1 MSSLQALFKPEFE
14 DCETKDLAEVKA
26 VNCFIGLDNRL
37 NCLDPLAKLAK
48 LEQLSIVYNMK
59 EFTRELDVS
68 RNLRVLSVLDTFN
81 HELPD
86 QVFTFEQ
93 LEVLRFRYSQLVH
106 VNPRINQLTAMK
118 VLDLDSNILWYLP
131 EDLSVLTKLEV
142 LSLRD
147 NEFHDIPE
155 TIFELSN
162 LEVLDMSYNH
172 LLEIPKGVAKLS
184 KLKTLIVAHNKIA
197 KTPVEMQRMPDLVGI
212 DASYNCLTNYPLAFN
227 AEQLLLEHNL
237 LDHKL
242 PRAEKYTKLLQ
253 ISLRGNQLTESLNCI
268 YPPTLEYLDVSNT
281 ETYMP
286 EKRFCDMGI
295 LKCSS
300 PIKKQL
306 KKLFLSGCGV
316 KSIASFVLDTL
327 PQLELFVLD
336 DNEVT
341 EIDLTEISKRCPKL
355 AYLSVNNNKVAEVTG
370 ALRDLPHLDTLLLR
384 NNVITA
390 IDEDLFK
397 GADALK
403 YVSLNQ
409 NEALPKEALQ
419 QLQHLPQ
426 LETVELSHCGIDAFP
441 TCLGTN
447 PNLKHLDLS
456 GASFQDLDP
465 AFPFAKLQFLSLQGT
480 HLQTVP
486 EDLLHVPTFLYP
498 DTIETYPSVQVE
510 RSHASYTRSQTPQK
524 EQEYDKTRHP
534 DPKRKFNYGIYK
546 RRWPKFSDSET
557 LNSKTVKGSGNG
569 ECSIQ

>member
-37 NCLDPLAKLAK
+37 NCLDPLSKLPK
-48 LEQLSIVYNMK
+48 LEQLSIVYNMR
-59 EFTRELDVS
+59 EFTRELGVS
-68 RNLRVLSVLDTFN
+68 RNLRVLSVLDTNN

-86 QVFTFEQ
+86 EVFTFEQ

-155 TIFELSN
+155 TIFELCN

-172 LLEIPKGVAKLS
+172 LLEIPKDVVKLS
-184 KLKTLIVAHNKIA
+184 KLKSLIVTHNKIA
-197 KTPVEMQRMPDLVGI
+197 KTPVEMQHMPHLAGI
-212 DASYNCLTNYPLAFN
+212 DASYNRLTNYPLTFN
-227 AEQLLLEHNL
+227 IEQLLLEHNL
-237 LDHKL
+237 IDHKL
-242 PRAEKYTKLLQ
+242 PRAEKYTKLRQLN
-253 ISLRGNQLTESLNCI
+253 LGGNQLDESLNCT

-281 ETYMP
+281 KTWIP

-300 PIKKQL
+300 PIKEHL
-306 KKLFLSGCGV
+306 KKLFLAGCGV
-316 KSIASFVLDTL
+316 ESIASFVLDTL

-336 DNEVT
+336 DNDVT
-341 EIDLTEISKRCPKL
+341 EIDLTDISKRCPKL
-355 AYLSVNNNKVAEVTG
+355 AYLSVNNNKVTEITG
-370 ALRDLPHLDTLLLR
+370 SLRDLPHLDTLLLR
-384 NNVITA
+384 DNTITA

-403 YVSLNQ
+403 YVSLNK

-441 TCLGTN
+441 TFLGTN

-465 AFPFAKLQFLSLQGT
+465 EFPFAKLQFLSLKGA
-480 HLQTVP
+480 HLQTIP
-486 EDLLHVPTFLYP
+486 EDLMHIPNFLYP

-510 RSHASYTRSQTPQK
+510 RSHSSYTQSQTRK
-524 EQEYDKTRHP
+524 KSEREYDKTRHP
-534 DPKRKFNYGIYK
+534 NPDRKFNYGIYM
-546 RRWPKFSDSET
+546 RRWPKFSDRET
-557 LNSKTVKGSGNG
+557 LNSKTVNRKGD
-569 ECSIQ
+569 CVIQ